1 MSLEL
6 RLQSLFKGLFPD
18 DNLDFNNEIE
28 SKNLSSWDSIKYI
41 ILALGLEEEFNIKF
55 TASEILELY
64 SYTNILKLLENRG
77 LN

>member
-77 LN
+77 FN